1 MKKSSNADLKEPIW
15 LITILAEF
23 IQIIRLSLLKQDY
36 FANKSVLIWLSL
48 VKMAVIRERK
58 ILFQ

>member
-1 MKKSSNADLKEPIW
+1 MKKSNNADLKEPIW

-23 IQIIRLSLLKQDY
+23 IQIIRPSLLKQDY

-48 VKMAVIRERK
+48 VKMAVIRER
-58 ILFQ
+58 